1 MSSRTRVVPVLAVR
15 AAAFALFAA
24 SAPSVLTA
32 TEAVQ
37 EPAAEVVPENP
48 IEATEESVRAGLR
61 VYGRFCRSCHG
72 VRGDG
77 RGQSPPPGSRPANLI
92 DEEWVHGDSD
102 GEIYNVIRAG
112 VPPSYDMDAWEGRI
126 TDDEIWH
133 LVNFLRFLAAR

>member
-1 MSSRTRVVPVLAVR
+1 MSSLTRVVPVLAVF

-24 SAPSVLTA
+24 AAPSVLTA

-37 EPAAEVVPENP
+37 EPAAEEVPENP

-102 GEIYNVIRAG
+102 GEIYAVIRAG
-112 VPPSYDMDAWEGRI
+112 VPPAYDMDAWEGRI

-133 LVNFLRFLAAR
+133 IVNFLRFLAQ